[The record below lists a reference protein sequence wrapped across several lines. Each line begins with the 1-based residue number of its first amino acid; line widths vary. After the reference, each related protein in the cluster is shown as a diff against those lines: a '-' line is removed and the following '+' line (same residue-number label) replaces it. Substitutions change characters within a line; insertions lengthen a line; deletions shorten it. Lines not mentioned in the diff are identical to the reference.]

1 MNTRVKICGITRLED
16 ALFAAAA
23 GADAL
28 GFVLFAGS
36 ARHVEPEIAA
46 RIVER
51 LPPFV
56 TSVALFVNPTAA
68 EVDEAVRAAGF
79 DLLQFHGEE
88 APEFCAGFGRPWIK
102 ALRAA
107 PGVDLLPSIEGFS
120 KARGVLIDAH
130 VPGAW
135 GGTGVAFD
143 WDALP
148 RPLPLPLVL
157 AGGLDPDNVAAAVH
171 TVRPWAVDVSSGV
184 ERTKGIK
191 DHAKVEAFIRRVRNA
206 DVRPA

>member
-1 MNTRVKICGITRLED
+1 MNTRVKICGITRLDD
-16 ALFAAAA
+16 ALAAAQA
-23 GADAL
+23 GADAV
-28 GFVLFAGS
+28 GFVLYPGS
-36 ARHVEPEIAA
+36 SRHVDPEAAA

-68 EVDEAVRAAGF
+68 EVDAAIAAAGF
-79 DLLQFHGEE
+79 DLLQFHGDETP
-88 APEFCAGFGRPWIK
+88 AFCAAFGRPWIK

-107 PGVDLLPSIEGFS
+107 PGVDLLPSIEGLS
-120 KARGVLIDAH
+120 RARGVLIDAH
-130 VPGAW
+130 VPGTW

-143 WDALP
+143 
-148 RPLPLPLVL
+148 
-157 AGGLDPDNVAAAVH
+157 PDNVADAVR

-184 ERTKGIK
+184 EHTKGIK